1 MNNSSPLIP
10 QGTLLEQQNKGR
22 ARFKVAVLCVLGF
35 HVLLFGGVLM
45 LGCKRDAGTTADNTQ
60 SGTGSG
66 STDTSITA
74 ATMPNNNDPNAAAPN
89 NTTTSSNPGTT
100 TTASTP
106 STTIA
111 PSSAP
116 MTAPVSTPV
125 PPTAPTTAAIPTG
138 TAQDYTLA
146 KGDTYSSIGKKFGV
160 SVKALEAANP
170 TMPPTKLMPGKK
182 IQIPAPTTVAAAS
195 VSTAAPGMA
204 ADASDVYVV
213 KSGDSLTAIAHGH
226 STSVKALMAANNLS
240 TTRIRVGDKLHL
252 PAPKAAT
259 PPAVPAADAT
269 ATPTSATSTV
279 PPLTAPAAT
288 LR

>member
-45 LGCKRDAGTTADNTQ
+45 LGCKREAATASQDTQ
-60 SGTGSG
+60 SNPG
-66 STDTSITA
+66 STDTTMSA
-74 ATMPNNNDPNAAAPN
+74 ATTPSNND
-89 NTTTSSNPGTT
+89 TTTAPSGTGNP
-100 TTASTP
+100 ASTP
-106 STTIA
+106 SSTTPPIA
-111 PSSAP
+111 TTS
-116 MTAPVSTPV
+116 V
-125 PPTAPTTAAIPTG
+125 PPAATTTVPPATTTAVPTG
-138 TAQDYTLA
+138 SPSDYTLA

-160 SVKALEAANP
+160 SIKALEAANP

-182 IQIPAPTTVAAAS
+182 IQIPAPTTVAAAA
-195 VSTAAPGMA
+195 VSTVPGMA
-204 ADASDVYVV
+204 AETSDVYVV

-226 STSVKALMAANNLS
+226 STSVKALMAANNLT

-252 PAPKAAT
+252 PAPKAST
-259 PPAVPAADAT
+259 PPAVPADST
-269 ATPTSATSTV
+269 ATPTSATSV

>member
-45 LGCKRDAGTTADNTQ
+45 LGCKREAATTAQDNTQ
-60 SGTGSG
+60 SNTG
-66 STDTSITA
+66 STDTTMSSATTPSNNDTTA
-74 ATMPNNNDPNAAAPN
+74 APSGTG
-89 NTTTSSNPGTT
+89 TSASTPGTT
-100 TTASTP
+100 TAP
-106 STTIA
+106 IATTSVPPA
-111 PSSAP
+111 A
-116 MTAPVSTPV
+116 TTPV
-125 PPTAPTTAAIPTG
+125 PPAATTAVPTG
-138 TAQDYTLA
+138 SPSDYTLV
-146 KGDTYSSIGKKFGV
+146 KGDTYSSIGKKFSV
-160 SVKALEAANP
+160 SIKALEAANP

-195 VSTAAPGMA
+195 MSPVPGMA
-204 ADASDVYVV
+204 AEASDVYVV
-213 KSGDSLTAIAHGH
+213 KSGDSLTTIAHGH
-226 STSVKALMAANNLS
+226 STSVKALMAANNLT

-252 PAPKAAT
+252 PAPKAST
-259 PPAVPAADAT
+259 PPAVPADSSS
-269 ATPTSATSTV
+269 TPTSATSTV

>member
-45 LGCKRDAGTTADNTQ
+45 LGCKRDAGTTAQDNTQ
-60 SGTGSG
+60 SNPG
-66 STDTSITA
+66 STDTSLSA
-74 ATMPNNNDPNAAAPN
+74 ATTPSNTDLNSTAPN
-89 NTTTSSNPGTT
+89 T

-106 STTIA
+106 TTTTPTTSPTTTSTTTPTSVTPTVTTSAATTTVA
-111 PSSAP
+111 P
-116 MTAPVSTPV
+116 
-125 PPTAPTTAAIPTG
+125 G
-138 TAQDYTLA
+138 TAQDYTLV
-146 KGDTYSSIGKKFGV
+146 KGDTYSSIGKKFSV
-160 SVKALEAANP
+160 SIKALEAANP

-182 IQIPAPTTVAAAS
+182 IQIPAPTTVAAAA
-195 VSTAAPGMA
+195 VSTVPGMSA
-204 ADASDVYVV
+204 EASDVYVV
-213 KSGDSLTAIAHGH
+213 KSGDSLTSIAHGH
-226 STSVKALMAANNLS
+226 STSVKSLMAANNLT

-252 PAPKAAT
+252 PAPKAST
-259 PPAVPAADAT
+259 PPAVPTDSIT
-269 ATPTSATSTV
+269 TPTSATSTV